1 MAREGFEALAGL
13 FTDRDNPPKAMGR
26 EQIAEVINFESSPRK
41 ITIKMLGFNIS
52 KNISISQHL
61 LKDYEREYTINGD
74 IDYIQLTLTENK
86 VMGVILPPAL
96 PYVPNP
102 TPPAPWSIQGATG
115 STMKG
120 SGTYGASGT
129 IKWSKDSLSA
139 GDFVKVLI
147 SEDEKRFLILDR
159 FESWE

>member
-1 MAREGFEALAGL
+1 MTENGL
-13 FTDRDNPPKAMGR
+13 DKFVRQFTNRDNPKKAMGR
-26 EQIAEVINFESSPRK
+26 ETIAEVISFTSAPRQ
-41 ITIKMLGFNIS
+41 ITLKMFGFNVS

-61 LKDYEREYTINGD
+61 LKDYEREYEITGN
-74 IDYIQLTLTENK
+74 IDDIQLTLTENK
-86 VMGVILPPAL
+86 VMGVILPPVL

-102 TPPAPWSIQGATG
+102 TPIAPWSLQGAVG
-115 STMKG
+115 SSMKG
-120 SGTYGASGT
+120 TGTYEASGT
-129 IKWSKDSLSA
+129 IKWSEDSLQA